1 MQIIKKQGIYQ
12 IEDWSADYPALTW
25 MHYCVGCYPK
35 AQRGCP
41 YWLHDGSKVRV
52 CLQFA
57 TMQEAEGCFS
67 ALVSG
72 EKCIRDYAAVV
83 YDPRTLSYME

>member
-1 MQIIKKQGIYQ
+1 MKIIKKQGIYQ

-35 AQRGCP
+35 AKWGPR
-41 YWLHDGSKVRV
+41 WMRDITNVRV

-57 TMQEAEGCFS
+57 TMQEAEDCFS